1 MGVRRENKLRLRWL
15 YRIVMV
21 AILVCVARLVQLMVF
36 QADKIQNKVE
46 RQWTREVSVA
56 PLRGSIL
63 DRNGEILA
71 ATTTTQSI
79 LLYPKEIKDAGEVAD
94 LLAPILEMD
103 RQKIYEVASD
113 TSKVEAWLKRHITE
127 DQVTQIRALNLK
139 GVGFFSD
146 TKRVYPYGSFLSQ
159 VLGYT
164 SSDGA
169 GQEGLEH
176 AYNKYLAGYPGT
188 MLTQVDANGR
198 TVEGSEQ
205 TYIDAL
211 DGYNVVL
218 TIDAVIQSFAEN
230 AAREAL
236 EVNQAK
242 SVCAIVMNPKNANIL
257 AMVNYPEADLNQLDR
272 SDLSALADISRNTAV
287 TDAFEPGSI
296 FKIITMAA
304 AIDSGSASLS
314 STYHCGGYKLVSGE
328 KIKCWR
334 SYNPHGTQTL
344 TQAAENSCNPAFMEM
359 ALSMGTEKFYEYI
372 HKFGFG
378 STTGIDYSSDG
389 AGILRAAK
397 YVKDVDLARIGFG
410 QSIAVTPLQM
420 ITAASAAVNGGVR
433 YTPRLVSHTEDS
445 EGNTVQSFEA
455 GEGVRVISE
464 ESSAAIRQILQSV
477 VDNGSGKN
485 AKIAGYSVG
494 GKTGTAQMYENG
506 AIVQGKNI
514 SSFIGFAPVE
524 DPQYIVLFIV
534 REPGVP
540 VTFGSVV
547 AAPYAKDILEKCLK
561 YGGVQPT
568 QDVSGL
574 VAVPDI
580 AGMTAEE
587 AREALQAVGLKLNMI
602 GSGKVVAQSPAK
614 GVKAAK
620 GTTVDAYSEDAS
632 SIENR
637 VEVPNVLGLSAYE
650 ALIKL
655 RDAGLEMRTE
665 GADTGKVTSQ
675 SPTAGNKVESGEVV
689 TVQCNG

>member
-1 MGVRRENKLRLRWL
+1 
-15 YRIVMV
+15 MV

-139 GVGFFSD
+139 GVGFFFRY

-169 GQEGLEH
+169 GQEGLER

-242 SVCAIVMNPKNANIL
+242 SVCAIVMDPKNANIL

-287 TDAFEPGSI
+287 TDAFEPGS
-296 FKIITMAA
+296 
-304 AIDSGSASLS
+304 
-314 STYHCGGYKLVSGE
+314 
-328 KIKCWR
+328 
-334 SYNPHGTQTL
+334 
-344 TQAAENSCNPAFMEM
+344 
-359 ALSMGTEKFYEYI
+359 
-372 HKFGFG
+372 
-378 STTGIDYSSDG
+378 
-389 AGILRAAK
+389 
-397 YVKDVDLARIGFG
+397 DL
-410 QSIAVTPLQM
+410 QD
-420 ITAASAAVNGGVR
+420 
-433 YTPRLVSHTEDS
+433 HHD
-445 EGNTVQSFEA
+445 
-455 GEGVRVISE
+455 
-464 ESSAAIRQILQSV
+464 
-477 VDNGSGKN
+477 GSG
-485 AKIAGYSVG
+485 
-494 GKTGTAQMYENG
+494 
-506 AIVQGKNI
+506 
-514 SSFIGFAPVE
+514 
-524 DPQYIVLFIV
+524 D
-534 REPGVP
+534 
-540 VTFGSVV
+540 
-547 AAPYAKDILEKCLK
+547 
-561 YGGVQPT
+561 
-568 QDVSGL
+568 
-574 VAVPDI
+574 
-580 AGMTAEE
+580 
-587 AREALQAVGLKLNMI
+587 
-602 GSGKVVAQSPAK
+602 
-614 GVKAAK
+614 
-620 GTTVDAYSEDAS
+620 
-632 SIENR
+632 
-637 VEVPNVLGLSAYE
+637 
-650 ALIKL
+650 
-655 RDAGLEMRTE
+655 
-665 GADTGKVTSQ
+665 
-675 SPTAGNKVESGEVV
+675 
-689 TVQCNG
+689 